1 MKHLSPYSK
10 EKRYALLR
18 QERTSIKRKLQKY
31 EKYDVNVVE
40 SSNNELIDVVA
51 QVHRKSQSD
60 LRILLDEADK
70 VGKGDI
76 LREKWKQDVE
86 DRILFN
92 KDQQRNG
99 RFAVLLV

>member
-1 MKHLSPYSK
+1 M
-10 EKRYALLR
+10 
-18 QERTSIKRKLQKY
+18 
-31 EKYDVNVVE
+31 
-40 SSNNELIDVVA
+40 VA

-60 LRILLDEADK
+60 LRILLDE

-76 LREKWKQDVE
+76 LREKLKQDVE